1 SFDIE
6 GSGNGPIDA
15 FFNAVSNMKISGYE
29 FVSYSEHAI
38 SEGSD
43 SRAVAYVQLHAPNGD
58 RIFGV
63 GISHNI
69 YLASIR
75 AIICAINRETLKYSD

>member
-1 SFDIE
+1 MKERKKLSSARWLVIFFVTLVLLAALFVPVFNLALDPY
-6 GSGNGPIDA
+6 GA
-15 FFNAVSNMKISGYE
+15 F
-29 FVSYSEHAI
+29 
-38 SEGSD
+38 
-43 SRAVAYVQLHAPNGD
+43 GD

-75 AIICAINRETLKYSD
+75 AIICAINRETLKFSK